1 MNKTDKTKD
10 LDLSLTMQQK
20 FNFDSKKIEDEI
32 NSEKKL
38 YKKRSEIIF
47 LKKKILKLE
56 KIKNRYMIYIRILIS
71 CLLLFI
77 IGISYL
83 YYNHIKYEPKI
94 VTKTVTK
101 YVGGENIVFVGDSI
115 TYQYNLKDYYDD
127 KYHLVNSGIDGNTT
141 SDILNDMENRIYR
154 YNPTKVVL
162 LIGTNDVPY
171 KSEKEIENNIKTIID
186 NIIDNRPNCEIY
198 LESIYPVNDTDDEK
212 ISHDM
217 VRKRKNE
224 KIMNI
229 NKNLKSL
236 AKNEKKVT
244 YINMYDYLLDENG
257 NLKIE
262 YTKEG
267 LHLNNDGYKVVT
279 KVLKENIKMS

>member
-1 MNKTDKTKD
+1 MKKIDKAKD

-38 YKKRSEIIF
+38 YKKRNEIIR
-47 LKKKILKLE
+47 LKKKILRLE
-56 KIKNRYMIYIRILIS
+56 KIKNRYMICINILIS
-71 CLLLFI
+71 CLLLLI

-212 ISHDM
+212 ISHNM
-217 VRKRKNE
+217 VKKRKNE

-229 NKNLKSL
+229 NKELKSL

>member
-71 CLLLFI
+71 CLLLLI

-94 VTKTVTK
+94 VTKTVAK

-162 LIGTNDVPY
+162 LIGTNDIPY

>member
-1 MNKTDKTKD
+1 MKKIDKAKD

-38 YKKRSEIIF
+38 YKKRNEIIR
-47 LKKKILKLE
+47 LKKKILRLE
-56 KIKNRYMIYIRILIS
+56 KIKNRYMICINILIS
-71 CLLLFI
+71 CLVLLI
-77 IGISYL
+77 IGSSYL

-171 KSEKEIENNIKTIID
+171 KSEKEIENDIKTIID

-212 ISHDM
+212 ISHNM
-217 VRKRKNE
+217 VKKRKNE

-229 NKNLKSL
+229 NKELKSL

>member
-1 MNKTDKTKD
+1 MKKKRKSDD

-32 NSEKKL
+32 DNEKKL
-38 YKKRSEIIF
+38 YKKRSEIIT

-56 KIKNRYMIYIRILIS
+56 KNRNKYVVCIRILILFLIIFIVGFS
-71 CLLLFI
+71 C
-77 IGISYL
+77 L

-94 VTKTVTK
+94 VTRTVTK
-101 YVGGENIVFVGDSI
+101 YAGGENIVFVGDSI
-115 TYQYNLKDYYDD
+115 TYQYDLKNYYDD

-141 SDILNDMENRIYR
+141 NDVLNNMENRIYR
-154 YNPTKVVL
+154 YNPTKVIL

-171 KSEKEIENNIKTIID
+171 KSEEEIVNNIKTIID
-186 NIIDNRPNCEIY
+186 NIEKNRPNCEIY
-198 LESIYPVNDTDDEK
+198 LESIYPVNDTDAEK

-224 KIMNI
+224 KITNI
-229 NKNLKSL
+229 NKKLKSL

-267 LHLNNDGYKVVT
+267 LHLNNEGYKVVT
-279 KVLKENIKMS
+279 KVLNENIKMS